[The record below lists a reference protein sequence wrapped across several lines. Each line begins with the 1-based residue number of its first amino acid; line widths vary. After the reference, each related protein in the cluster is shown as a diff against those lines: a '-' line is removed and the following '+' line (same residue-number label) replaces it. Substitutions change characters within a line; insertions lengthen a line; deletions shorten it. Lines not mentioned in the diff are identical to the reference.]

1 MSISTA
7 KLDTLYRIASFLG
20 EPAPGCSKQF
30 QFAQLV
36 RDHRLLR
43 QLKDL
48 PLFSFLNQREI
59 TPIDQSQGL
68 VAELDR
74 IRAIFRDIH
83 VAAKN
88 NLTAAQFN
96 EISSQNGTRTL
107 SRYIQLNAPHQA
119 NQDHAITVLADV
131 LRDQIPTIPNTP
143 VQIRGWFVNPTNQG
157 ALQGIMFLD
166 MSFRELKCLPDE
178 IGLLINLQMLSLIK
192 NELSTL
198 PETFGNLVN
207 LEKLGLSYNKLNP
220 LTKSIKSFLQKKG
233 LQLGTQRIDEGVT
246 SADRICGGG
255 GGGAG
260 E

>member
-30 QFAQLV
+30 QFAQLA
-36 RDHRLLR
+36 RDFLLLR
-43 QLKDL
+43 KLKEMNL

-96 EISSQNGTRTL
+96 QICAQNGTRTL
-107 SRYIQLNAPHQA
+107 SRYIQLDGTY
-119 NQDHAITVLADV
+119 QDNAITTLADA
-131 LRDQIPTIPNTP
+131 LRQQIPAIPNTP
-143 VQIRGWFVNPTNQG
+143 VEIRAWFANPANQE
-157 ALQGIMFLD
+157 ALQRITILF
-166 MSFRELKCLPDE
+166 
-178 IGLLINLQMLSLIK
+178 I
-192 NELSTL
+192 
-198 PETFGNLVN
+198 
-207 LEKLGLSYNKLNP
+207 
-220 LTKSIKSFLQKKG
+220 
-233 LQLGTQRIDEGVT
+233 QR
-246 SADRICGGG
+246 
-255 GGGAG
+255 
-260 E
+260 

>member
-30 QFAQLV
+30 EFAQLASD
-36 RDHRLLR
+36 RILLL
-43 QLKDL
+43 QLKKENL

-96 EISSQNGTRTL
+96 EICANHA
-107 SRYIQLNAPHQA
+107 SRNIWTFDKKLEQSGSEVWKISKKISLN
-119 NQDHAITVLADV
+119 D
-131 LRDQIPTIPNTP
+131 
-143 VQIRGWFVNPTNQG
+143 
-157 ALQGIMFLD
+157 
-166 MSFRELKCLPDE
+166 
-178 IGLLINLQMLSLIK
+178 
-192 NELSTL
+192 
-198 PETFGNLVN
+198 
-207 LEKLGLSYNKLNP
+207 
-220 LTKSIKSFLQKKG
+220 LTE
-233 LQLGTQRIDEGVT
+233 R
-246 SADRICGGG
+246 
-255 GGGAG
+255 
-260 E
+260 